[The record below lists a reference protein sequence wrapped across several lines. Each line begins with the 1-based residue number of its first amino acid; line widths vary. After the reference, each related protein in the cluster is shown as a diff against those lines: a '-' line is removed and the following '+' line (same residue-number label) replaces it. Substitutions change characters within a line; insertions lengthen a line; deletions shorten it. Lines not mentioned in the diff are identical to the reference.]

1 MPLSSRILFE
11 RAKTSPPR
19 EHAATSF
26 PREVGIPVSALV
38 IVESPAK
45 AKTVGKYLGAGYRVL
60 ASFGHVRDLPAKKG
74 SVDTDN
80 GFAMQWQETEN
91 AHKSLPPILKAVGK
105 VERVYLATD
114 PDREGEAISW
124 HLREILKERLGASF
138 AALEVARITFHEITK
153 AAITQSLADARAQL
167 NEDLVDAYRTR
178 RALDYLVGF
187 SLSPLLWRKLPG
199 ARSAGRVQSVALRMI
214 CERQAAIEAFVAQEY
229 WSVQVEARS
238 PKGNLLARLVKY
250 EGKRLG
256 KLAIDSKE
264 KAALIRK
271 HASACSYVTVGVTPS
286 RVQRHPQPPFITSTL
301 QQEASNKLG
310 FSPARTM
317 RAAQK
322 LYEAGSITY
331 MRTDSFSMSAQ
342 AITEARTMLAKLF
355 AKSGDKGDY
364 LPAKPRF
371 YKTKARNAQEAHESI
386 RPTSFASKPESLA
399 SLESDQRK
407 LYALIWRRALA
418 SQMTSAQ
425 IDKRTIDLEEDGGK
439 EGGNGIGL
447 RASHAH
453 IVFDG
458 FLALYHDSSYDSS
471 AEDEAPD
478 EEGDF
483 LPALSVGDKLT
494 PEKVSTERHETQP
507 PPYYSEA
514 RLIRDLEQAG
524 IGRPSTYAAILHVLK
539 LRGYVALDGRKL
551 KVQDSGRLATSFL
564 RHNFTKYVD
573 YDFTAGLEE
582 ELDKIAGGEALWR
595 DALEGFW
602 REFHAT
608 LKKGEELSPDE
619 VRAQLDA
626 DWAQLYFPNDEE
638 GVASSRLC
646 PICKEGRLEIHPG
659 RHGAFIGCAN
669 YPDCRF
675 TRGLADEEA
684 QEGSV
689 LGDIVFPHALGVC
702 PETSL
707 GVYLCRGPYGLYVQR
722 GEAAVKSKDG
732 PAKKTKPKK
741 PRRTALPKQFDPK
754 TITLEGACALLS
766 LPREVGV
773 HPQTGKEIKAGV
785 GRFGPYLLHD
795 GIYSGLGEEDDIMSI
810 GVNRSVV
817 VIAQGGS
824 DGRSIG
830 EHPQGGGN
838 VIVKKG
844 RFGYYLRFDG
854 INASLPRRLDPE
866 TVSLEEAIEVL
877 AKKRMRLEK
886 TSQNNDEDAA
896 KPKTART
903 VKRTAE
909 RSVKRTIRTLTKKR
923 TTKKEI

>member
-1 MPLSSRILFE
+1 M
-11 RAKTSPPR
+11 
-19 EHAATSF
+19 
-26 PREVGIPVSALV
+26 SALV

-45 AKTVGKYLGAGYRVL
+45 AKTVSKYLGAGYRVL

-80 GFAMQWQETEN
+80 DFAMLWQETDN
-91 AHKSLPPILKAVGK
+91 AQKALPPILKAVEK

-124 HLREILKERLGASF
+124 HLREILKERLGKNF
-138 AALEVARITFHEITK
+138 EQLEVARITFHEITK
-153 AAITQSLADARAQL
+153 IAINEALTQARAQL

-199 ARSAGRVQSVALRMI
+199 ARSAGRVQSVALRMV

-229 WSVQVEARS
+229 WSVQVEAKS
-238 PKGNLLARLVKY
+238 PKGTLLAQLVKY
-250 EGKRLG
+250 EGKRLS

-264 KAALIRK
+264 KAAAIKK
-271 HASACSYVTVGVTPS
+271 HVSACRYVTADVKPS
-286 RVQRHPQPPFITSTL
+286 RVQRHPSPPFITSTL

-322 LYEAGSITY
+322 LYEAGTITY
-331 MRTDSFSMSAQ
+331 MRTDSLSMSGQ
-342 AITEARTMLAKLF
+342 AVADARKMLGKIF
-355 AKSGDKGDY
+355 TKDY
-364 LPAKPRF
+364 LPEKPRF
-371 YKTKARNAQEAHESI
+371 YKTKARSAQEAHESI
-386 RPTSFASKPESLA
+386 RPTSFATNPEKLAA

-407 LYALIWRRALA
+407 LYGLIWRRALA

-425 IDKRTIDLEEDGGK
+425 IDKLAIELTE
-439 EGGNGIGL
+439 EGGTSIGL
-447 RASHAH
+447 RATHARV
-453 IVFDG
+453 VFDG
-458 FLALYHDSSYDSS
+458 FLALYKDSSDDSDDSS
-471 AEDEAPD
+471 I
-478 EEGDF
+478 EGGAS
-483 LPALSVGDKLT
+483 LPALAVGDKLT
-494 PEKVSTERHETQP
+494 AERVATERHETQP
-507 PPYYSEA
+507 PAYYSEA

-524 IGRPSTYAAILHVLK
+524 IGRPSTYAAILHVLR
-539 LRGYVALDGRKL
+539 LRGYVALEGRKL
-551 KVQDSGRLATSFL
+551 VVQDSGRLATSFL

-582 ELDKIAGGEALWR
+582 DLDKIAGGEALWR

-608 LKKGEELSPDE
+608 LQKGESLSPEE

-626 DWAQLYFPNDEE
+626 DWAQLYFPKDED
-638 GVASSRLC
+638 GVAASRIC
-646 PICKEGRLEIHPG
+646 PTCKEGRLEIHPG

-684 QEGSV
+684 LEGSV
-689 LGDIVFPHALGVC
+689 LGDIVFPHALGLC

-722 GEAAVKSKDG
+722 GEAVVKSKDA
-732 PAKKTKPKK
+732 PKTKTKK
-741 PRRTALPKQFDPK
+741 PQRAALPKQFDPK
-754 TITLEGACALLS
+754 TITLEGACSLLS

-773 HPQTGKEIKAGV
+773 HPQTGKEIKAGI

-795 GIYSGLGEEDDIMSI
+795 GAYAGLGEEDDVMSV
-810 GVNRSVV
+810 GVNRAVV

-824 DGRSIG
+824 DGRLLG
-830 EHPQGGGN
+830 EHPEGGGS

-844 RFGYYLRFDG
+844 RFGYYLRFDA
-854 INASLPRRLDPE
+854 INASLPRRLDHE
-866 TVSLEEAIEVL
+866 TVSLQEAIEVL
-877 AKKRMRLEK
+877 EKKRMRLEK
-886 TSQNNDEDAA
+886 TTQNDNERPS
-896 KPKTART
+896 KPTSTRT
-903 VKRTAE
+903 VKRVATRTAK
-909 RSVKRTIRTLTKKR
+909 RPLKRTIRKVAKKR
-923 TTKKEI
+923 TKKNEKDDEKDGGKEV

>member
-1 MPLSSRILFE
+1 M
-11 RAKTSPPR
+11 
-19 EHAATSF
+19 
-26 PREVGIPVSALV
+26 SALV

-80 GFAMQWQETEN
+80 GFAMLWQETAN
-91 AHKSLPPILKAVGK
+91 AHKALPPILKAVEK

-124 HLREILKERLGASF
+124 HVREILKEHLGKNF
-138 AALEVARITFHEITK
+138 ARLEVARITFHEITK
-153 AAITQSLADARAQL
+153 SAIAESLSQARAQL

-214 CERQAAIEAFVAQEY
+214 CERQAAIESFVAQEY
-229 WSVQVEARS
+229 WSIQVEAQS
-238 PKGNLLARLVKY
+238 SKGKLLAHLVKY
-250 EGKRLG
+250 EGKRLS

-264 KAALIRK
+264 KAAAIKKRL
-271 HASACSYVTVGVTPS
+271 SACSYVTVDVKPS
-286 RVQRHPQPPFITSTL
+286 RTQRHPQPPFITSTL
-301 QQEASNKLG
+301 QQEASNKIG

-322 LYEAGSITY
+322 LYEAGTITY
-331 MRTDSFSMSAQ
+331 MRTDSLSMSGQ
-342 AITEARTMLAKLF
+342 AVAEARKTLGKLF
-355 AKSGDKGDY
+355 AKEY
-364 LPAKPRF
+364 LPEKPRF
-371 YKTKARNAQEAHESI
+371 YKTKARSAQEAHESI
-386 RPTSFASKPESLA
+386 RPTSFANKPGSLSA
-399 SLESDQRK
+399 TLESDQRK

-418 SQMTSAQ
+418 SQMASAQ
-425 IDKRTIDLEEDGGK
+425 IDKRVVELEE
-439 EGGNGIGL
+439 EGGTTIGL
-447 RASHAH
+447 RATHTRV
-453 IVFDG
+453 VFEG
-458 FLALYHDSSYDSS
+458 FLALYRDVSHDSSEDLSS
-471 AEDEAPD
+471 D
-478 EEGDF
+478 EEGAS
-483 LPALSVGDKLT
+483 LPALAVGDKLT
-494 PEKVSTERHETQP
+494 PLKVATERHETQP

-524 IGRPSTYAAILHVLK
+524 IGRPSTYAAILQVLK
-539 LRGYVALDGRKL
+539 MRGYVALEGRKL
-551 KVQDSGRLATSFL
+551 VVQDSGRLATSFL

-582 ELDKIAGGEALWR
+582 ELDKIAGGEALWSN
-595 DALEGFW
+595 ALEDFW

-608 LKKGEELSPDE
+608 LQKGESLSPEE

-626 DWAQLYFPNDEE
+626 DWAQCYFPQDEE
-638 GVASSRLC
+638 GVEASRVC
-646 PICKEGRLEIHPG
+646 PTCKEGRLEIHPG

-675 TRGLADEEA
+675 TRGLKDEEA

-689 LGDIVFPHALGVC
+689 LDGIVFPHALGVC
-702 PETSL
+702 PDTSL

-722 GEAAVKSKDG
+722 GEAVVKSKDS
-732 PAKKTKPKK
+732 PKK
-741 PRRTALPKQFDPK
+741 RTTKKPQRTTLPKQFDPK
-754 TITLEGACALLS
+754 TITLEGACSLLS

-773 HPQTGKEIKAGV
+773 HPQTGKAIKASV

-795 GIYSGLGEEDDIMSI
+795 GVYSGLGEEDDVMSI

-824 DGRSIG
+824 DGRVVG
-830 EHPQGGGN
+830 QHPASGTS

-844 RFGYYLRFDG
+844 RFGYYLRYDG
-854 INASLPRRLDPE
+854 INASLPRRLDHE
-866 TVSLEEAIEVL
+866 TVSLEEAVEVL
-877 AKKRMRLEK
+877 AKKRMKLEK
-886 TSQNNDEDAA
+886 AAQKNDEDAT
-896 KPKTART
+896 KTTETRTVKRT
-903 VKRTAE
+903 VKRTAT
-909 RSVKRTIRTLTKKR
+909 RIVKRTTRTVAKKR
-923 TTKKEI
+923 TTKKDD